1 MGTIRTWL
9 VGLSL
14 VLGIGLLSPAYAGD
28 EAEVEALLRGTDD
41 LLRGDSSVATM
52 VMEVKTDRYE
62 RTVKMQ
68 AWTQGTDR
76 SLVRILEPAKEQ
88 GISTLKVDDNIWNYL
103 PKVDR
108 VMKVPAS
115 MMSGSWMGSHFTNDD
130 LVRDSRLSEDFA
142 CEITGRPADSA
153 GNYVV
158 ACTPKP
164 DTGRYVVELV
174 PKPDAPV
181 VWGKIRATFQA
192 NRLPT
197 SVEYF
202 DESGAL
208 VRTMSY
214 SGYREVGG
222 RQIPLEFRVVPADA
236 PGEYTLMRYEEISFD
251 AAIPEGTFSL
261 QALRR

>member
-41 LLRGDSSVATM
+41 LLRGESSVATM

-115 MMSGSWMGSHFTNDD
+115 MMSGSWMGSHITNDD
-130 LVRDSRLSEDFA
+130 LVRESRFSEDFSA
-142 CEITGRPADSA
+142 TILERPTGS
-153 GNYVV
+153 
-158 ACTPKP
+158 
-164 DTGRYVVELV
+164 TGRYVVELV